1 MKVFA
6 VLGLALLCC
15 APASA
20 WLYRIAWDYDGP
32 ATFRVYRDG
41 VLIGETAET
50 VFLDTQIT
58 QGAEYVYTVT
68 AIVDGAESD
77 PSDPLAVYTGIR
89 GDVNGDG
96 LVTAADQAMLARYL
110 AGSGGT
116 ATRRAD
122 MDDDFTLTAA
132 DLALL
137 LLIR

>member
-1 MKVFA
+1 MRLFA
-6 VLGLALLCC
+6 VLGLALLMC
-15 APASA
+15 APVPA

-41 VLIGETAET
+41 ELIGETAER
-50 VFLDTQIT
+50 VFLDAQIT

-89 GDVNGDG
+89 GDFNGDG
-96 LVTAADQAMLARYL
+96 AVTAADAAGLAAYL
-110 AGSGGT
+110 SGNVGT
-116 ATRRAD
+116 YNRCAD
-122 MDDDFTLTAA
+122 MNEDFALTSA

-137 LLIR
+137 LLIQ

>member
-50 VFLDTQIT
+50 VFLDAQIA

-68 AIVDGAESD
+68 AVTECGESD
-77 PSDPLAVYTGIR
+77 PSDPLAVSTGYR
-89 GDVNGDG
+89 GDFNGDG
-96 LVTAADQAMLARYL
+96 QVTAADAAGLARYL

-116 ATRRAD
+116 ATRRVD
-122 MDDDFTLTAA
+122 LNDDFTLTAA
-132 DLALL
+132 DLVLL
-137 LLIR
+137 LLIQ

>member
-1 MKVFA
+1 MRLFA
-6 VLGLALLCC
+6 VLGLALLMC
-15 APASA
+15 APVPA

-50 VFLDTQIT
+50 VYLDTQIT

-68 AIVDGAESD
+68 AVVNGQESAPSDALSVSTGYRGDFDSDGA
-77 PSDPLAVYTGIR
+77 
-89 GDVNGDG
+89 
-96 LVTAADQAMLARYL
+96 VTAADAAGLAAYL

-116 ATRRAD
+116 ATRRVD
-122 MDDDFTLTAA
+122 LNDDFTLTAA

-137 LLIR
+137 LLIQ